1 MSKDMKLKLFRK
13 ILYGGKE
20 YLFEEIKTSLDTDFI
35 LMEDITNE
43 NQKKKFIRKNKIVKF
58 EIKEEFSHI
67 EIAQKYFVPTHIN

>member
-58 EIKEEFSHI
+58 
-67 EIAQKYFVPTHIN
+67 